1 MAYNQNPQIAQ
12 LQFACK
18 QSNARWAVWL
28 HFQNQKWSTGLNYGL
43 SQARQ
48 VNLQKVLAEAGK
60 ANWLGGALASG
71 RTRWQECGENTGKL
85 NCSRIYLFPNIEMH
99 QLLAVGSDGLDAGGE
114 NLMRLL
120 AFNPLADSLEYR
132 QNELVELVR
141 QLEAVRATAL
151 DITADLDLEAV
162 LKSIVLRARDLVGAQ
177 GAELGLVDTENP
189 TDGQPGIRVMISE
202 VPWTDMRGLK
212 IPLLAGLAGTMAV
225 TNQSVSV
232 DDYNAWENRLMPE
245 RIAPFRAAA
254 GVPLKSSGQTIGTLT
269 VMDDKPDRVFT
280 ASDINILEMMA
291 PQAAIAIRNA
301 QLFQELQEQ
310 IQNQQTTESRLVRS
324 ARMAAVGEM
333 AGSVAHELNNPLT
346 SVIMFIELVMKQLPP
361 DSAQRNDL
369 SQALEEGLRCRS
381 VIQRLLNVSRDT
393 RPISESYDQIGFNR

>member
-1 MAYNQNPQIAQ
+1 V
-12 LQFACK
+12 
-18 QSNARWAVWL
+18 VWL
-28 HFQNQKWSTGLNYGL
+28 HFRNQKWSTGLHYGL

-48 VNLQKVLAEAGK
+48 ASLQKFLADTNR

-71 RTRWQECGENTGKL
+71 RTRWQECGESAGKL
-85 NCSRIYLFPNIEMH
+85 NCSRIYLFPNPEMH
-99 QLLAVGSDGLDAGGE
+99 QLLAVGSDGLDLGGE

-120 AFNPLADSLEYR
+120 AYNPQADISDDR
-132 QNELVELVR
+132 QNELIELVR

-162 LKSIVLRARDLVGAQ
+162 LKRIVLRARDLVGAR
-177 GAELGLVDTENP
+177 GAELGLIDTESP
-189 TDGQPGIRVMISE
+189 TDGQPGVRVVISE
-202 VPWTDMRGLK
+202 VPWTDMTGLK

-225 TNQSVSV
+225 TNQSVAV

-245 RIAPFRAAA
+245 RIAPFHAAA
-254 GVPLKSSGQTIGTLT
+254 GVPLRSSGQLIGTLT
-269 VMDDKPDRVFT
+269 VMDDKPDRKFT
-280 ASDINILEMMA
+280 GTDINILEMIA

-301 QLFQELQEQ
+301 QLFKELEQ
-310 IQNQQTTESRLVRS
+310 QVQNQQSTESRLVRA

-346 SVIMFIELVMKQLPP
+346 SVIMFIELVMKQLPYE
-361 DSAQRNDL
+361 STQYNDL
-369 SQALEEGLRCRS
+369 SQALEESLRCRS
-381 VIQRLLNVSRDT
+381 VIQRLMNVSRDT